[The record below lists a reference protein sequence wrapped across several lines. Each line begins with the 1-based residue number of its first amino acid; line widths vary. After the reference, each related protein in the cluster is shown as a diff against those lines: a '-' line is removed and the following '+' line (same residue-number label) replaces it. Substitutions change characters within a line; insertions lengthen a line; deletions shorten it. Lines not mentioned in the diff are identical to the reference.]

1 MKKLFVLF
9 VAVCFSGCLT
19 AQTVNTSMIDFAK
32 TQYPGYLVNVSNAS
46 VDMVDAAFRDLLE
59 NKYALKSSKES
70 GFRAYLN
77 QPFSPFGGENFDIYY
92 AVSEFGKKNNKTTQL
107 SLIVCTGNMNA
118 VTPSNKPE
126 TDAAIKK
133 FLSDFAPQVEAFALK
148 QQANALKEKISKLNS
163 EKDSYAKDIDKT
175 NKQIDKLKGN
185 IEDLQKKI
193 SDKDKE
199 IQSVQD
205 ALNDLEKKMR

>member
-1 MKKLFVLF
+1 MKKLFLLL
-9 VAVCFSGCLT
+9 AIACFGGCLT
-19 AQTVNTSMIDFAK
+19 AQVNTSMIDFAK

-92 AVSEFGKKNNKTTQL
+92 MVSEFGKKNNKTTQL

-133 FLSDFAPQVEAFALK
+133 FLSEFTPQVEAFALK
-148 QQANALKEKISKLNS
+148 QQANELKAKIEKLNS

-185 IEDLQKKI
+185 IEDLKKKI
-193 SDKDKE
+193 SDKDNE
-199 IQSVQD
+199 IKNVQD